1 MKLYKVAFGSRISGS
16 QDYCYVLAESE
27 KEALDKGKE
36 MLDTHRLIPDFLNK
50 YGMYSVTLCA

>member
-27 KEALDKGKE
+27 TEALDKGKE
-36 MLDTHRLIPDFLNK
+36 MLDTHRLVPDFLNK
-50 YGMYSVTLCA
+50 YGRYSVMLCA